1 MKIKIPTSVGEVVDK
16 LTILEIK
23 KQKIS
28 DPKKL
33 ENVIVEYNE
42 LKKLYEEISLSSDVV
57 DNLLELIALKADLFE
72 VNRSLWVIED
82 NIREK
87 ERIKDFGPEFIRLA
101 RDVYHANDIRY
112 SCKNEINILFNSHI
126 KEEKSYESYS

>member
-82 NIREK
+82 DIREK

>member
-28 DPKKL
+28 DPEKL
-33 ENVIVEYNE
+33 ENVIIEYNE

-82 NIREK
+82 DIREK

-101 RDVYHANDIRY
+101 RDLYHANDIRY
-112 SCKNEINILFNSHI
+112 SRKNEINILFNSHI

>member
-82 NIREK
+82 DIREK

-126 KEEKSYESYS
+126 KEERSYESYS